1 MKHYSELPGYLNNP
15 CPQCWHFPEIF
26 TDYKSHTQFNPWSIS
41 NYLHLGGTGTTGT
54 TGIGIGVVLLVVF
67 ELVLLVTVGV
77 GVGVG
82 VIGWGTQVRL
92 ATTYIKLTGQ
102 QPPSFTI
109 LLGSLHEQSLS
120 ETRAKLGKQWVHL

>member
-1 MKHYSELPGYLNNP
+1 M
-15 CPQCWHFPEIF
+15 HF
-26 TDYKSHTQFNPWSIS
+26 
-41 NYLHLGGTGTTGT
+41 GGVGGVGT
-54 TGIGIGVVLLVVF
+54 TGIGIGVVLLVIFLFVTFLVVVF
-67 ELVLLVTVGV
+67 ELVLFVTVGV

-82 VIGWGTQVRL
+82 AIGWGTQVRL

-120 ETRAKLGKQWVHL
+120 ETRTKLGKQWVHL